1 MDFLL
6 VLVDVVLL
14 LILGYTVYRYFLK
27 GFFAAL
33 ISFVGSLVAIVVSL
47 FLATPIAEL
56 LFDVFMRGN
65 ITTRVDSSLS
75 DSLPEQSVSAL
86 ISGLTDGFPGSLAE
100 SLDGINVTDEL
111 NSVFAGEATGVTADV
126 IVSSTVAPIMIAMT
140 ATIIFFFLVFIIKGI
155 FGLVEKVFYSFNKI
169 PLVGQL
175 NNVLG
180 GVVGILPGLINAI
193 LVFAVLV
200 LVAIFT
206 SNQLP
211 VINTAALDTTISGG
225 IFNAL
230 LSAASGF
237 FAPQ

>member
-1 MDFLL
+1 MDSLL
-6 VLVDVVLL
+6 ILVDVVLL
-14 LILGYTVYRYFLK
+14 LVLGFTVYRYFCK

-33 ISFVGSLVAIVVSL
+33 ISFVGTLVAIIVSL
-47 FLATPIAEL
+47 FLATPIANL
-56 LFDVFMRGN
+56 LFDVFMKNN

-75 DSLPEQSVSAL
+75 DSLPEQSVTAL
-86 ISGLTDGFPGSLAE
+86 ISGLTDGLPGSLAE

-140 ATIIFFFLVFIIKGI
+140 ATIIFFFLVFVIKGI
-155 FGLVEKVFYSFNKI
+155 FGLVERVFYSLNKV
-169 PLVGQL
+169 PFVGQL

-180 GVVGILPGLINAI
+180 GVVGIFPGFINAI
-193 LVFAVLV
+193 LIFAVLV

-206 SNQLP
+206 SNELP
-211 VINTAALDTTISGG
+211 VINTMDLDTTISGG

-230 LSAASGF
+230 LAAASGY
-237 FAPQ
+237 FAP